1 MLQIYNYFL
10 LLLNFIDVTTNSN
23 NLFVIYFSNTVFG
36 FIFLPDRLLYSGLS
50 VDVNQSYILLTSN
63 ILLIVIPFLNIFL
76 YRNRKM
82 QFILNRLLSL
92 IALGVIIN
100 QCIGLFST
108 DRYEINQILI
118 SFTYILTVIFLYL
131 ANKSIKRDE
140 DLVNS
145 ANRLR

>member
-1 MLQIYNYFL
+1 MLQRIQTIYLLFIFL
-10 LLLNFIDVTTNSN
+10 IQ
-23 NLFVIYFSNTVFG
+23 FSG
-36 FIFLPDRLLYSGLS
+36 LIFLPDRLLYSGLS

-63 ILLIVIPFLNIFL
+63 IILIVIPFLNIFL

>member
-1 MLQIYNYFL
+1 MLQRIQTIYLLFIFL
-10 LLLNFIDVTTNSN
+10 IQ
-23 NLFVIYFSNTVFG
+23 FSG
-36 FIFLPDRLLYSGLS
+36 LIFLPDRLLYSGLS

-108 DRYEINQILI
+108 DRYEINQIMI
-118 SFTYILTVIFLYL
+118 SFINILTVIFLYL

>member
-1 MLQIYNYFL
+1 MLQRIQTIYLLFIFL
-10 LLLNFIDVTTNSN
+10 IQ
-23 NLFVIYFSNTVFG
+23 FSG
-36 FIFLPDRLLYSGLS
+36 LIFLPDRLLYSGLS

-100 QCIGLFST
+100 QFIGLFST

>member
-1 MLQIYNYFL
+1 MLQRIQTIYLLFIFL
-10 LLLNFIDVTTNSN
+10 IQ
-23 NLFVIYFSNTVFG
+23 FSG
-36 FIFLPDRLLYSGLS
+36 LIFLPDRLLYSGLS

-108 DRYEINQILI
+108 DRYEINQIMI

>member
-1 MLQIYNYFL
+1 MLQRIQTIYLLFIFL
-10 LLLNFIDVTTNSN
+10 IQ
-23 NLFVIYFSNTVFG
+23 FSG
-36 FIFLPDRLLYSGLS
+36 LIFLPDRLLYSGLS

>member
-1 MLQIYNYFL
+1 MLQRIQTIYLLFIFL
-10 LLLNFIDVTTNSN
+10 IQ
-23 NLFVIYFSNTVFG
+23 FSG

-108 DRYEINQILI
+108 DRYEINQIMI

>member
-1 MLQIYNYFL
+1 MLQRIQTIYLLFIFL
-10 LLLNFIDVTTNSN
+10 IQ
-23 NLFVIYFSNTVFG
+23 FSG

-92 IALGVIIN
+92 IALAVIIN

-108 DRYEINQILI
+108 DRYEINQIMI

>member
-1 MLQIYNYFL
+1 MLQRIQTIYLLFIFL
-10 LLLNFIDVTTNSN
+10 IQ
-23 NLFVIYFSNTVFG
+23 FSG

-100 QCIGLFST
+100 QFIGLFST

>member
-1 MLQIYNYFL
+1 MLQRIQTIYLLFIFL
-10 LLLNFIDVTTNSN
+10 IQ
-23 NLFVIYFSNTVFG
+23 FSG
-36 FIFLPDRLLYSGLS
+36 LIFLPDRLLYSGLS

-92 IALGVIIN
+92 IALIVIIN

-108 DRYEINQILI
+108 DRYEINQIMI